1 MVKLLDKDV
10 PTPVVVG
17 AALAAPL
24 VLRAGSK
31 LLSGAPRVV
40 QNGKFK
46 GQPLPADVYD
56 AVIVGAGPSGS
67 TCAHFFAKASPAKR
81 NSGAAARHMAALR
94 QLGTHCVGSF
104 GLSTR
109 LWACIDAVYYHR
121 TPLTPHFHA
130 SGGWQG
136 CAAGQGDLPAR
147 QVLRCG
153 CAPACSCLATP
164 DPRLHPRRCRVHACD
179 PHPDGDGRHAG
190 AFRHFSRLLDVL
202 SCAKHRS

>member
-67 TCAHFFAKASPAKR
+67 TCAHFFAKASAAER
-81 NSGAAARHMAALR
+81 SGDAAARHGSPQTARLALR
-94 QLGTHCVGSF
+94 LRFASARGFRASIVAPIVS
-104 GLSTR
+104 S
-109 LWACIDAVYYHR
+109 A
-121 TPLTPHFHA
+121 PLTPPRVRRAARSRCWTRRPSHA
-130 SGGWQG
+130 TST
-136 CAAGQGDLPAR
+136 AVR
-147 QVLRCG
+147 VVLRAALASLHLTRACVSG
-153 CAPACSCLATP
+153 DAVCTPAIRILTEMGVMQARPPFFAHLCT
-164 DPRLHPRRCRVHACD
+164 HI
-179 PHPDGDGRHAG
+179 
-190 AFRHFSRLLDVL
+190 
-202 SCAKHRS
+202 